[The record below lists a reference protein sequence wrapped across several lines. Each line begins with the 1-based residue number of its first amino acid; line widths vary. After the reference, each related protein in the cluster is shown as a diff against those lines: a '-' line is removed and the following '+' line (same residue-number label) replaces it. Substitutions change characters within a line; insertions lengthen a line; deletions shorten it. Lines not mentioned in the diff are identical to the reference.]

1 MDVPVAK
8 AVETLIL
15 AVTGLL
21 PPPVSPAL
29 APDIL
34 INPVKTHPSGIG
46 GYVGL
51 HPAPFGEIH
60 ARWLRSG
67 LHFPK
72 SGVEVPNPSQ
82 GDHYG

>member
-1 MDVPVAK
+1 MDVPVAD
-8 AVETLIL
+8 AVEALNL

-21 PPPVSPAL
+21 PPPASSAL

-51 HPAPFGEIH
+51 HPDPFGEVH
-60 ARWLRSG
+60 ARRLRVQ
-67 LHFPK
+67 L
-72 SGVEVPNPSQ
+72 VVRV
-82 GDHYG
+82 